1 VIDRWYDPITY
12 YQLTITIRRIIVTMI
27 KITAKKIIIAVA
39 IMAVG
44 LGSAFVGCKRESGAR
59 IVIKGSTTVLPI
71 TQKAMEAYRQ
81 NHNVS
86 ITIEG
91 SGSGNGIKAILDGS
105 TDIANASRQMKPK
118 ELAAA
123 QQKNIAIEE
132 IVCAYDMIVP
142 VIHPSN
148 PVTNLTTAQLK
159 GIYEGTITN
168 WKQVGGQDSEIVVIS
183 RDTSSGT
190 YEYWY
195 EEVMKKKDVRQDSL
209 LQASNGAVVS
219 AVAGNAKAI
228 GYIGFGYLN
237 DTVKAL
243 NVNGVQATIENG
255 KSRTYPISRG
265 LYMYVNKTTLSQEA
279 RDFINFILGPE
290 GQKIVKEAGYI
301 PL

>member
-1 VIDRWYDPITY
+1 MITH
-12 YQLTITIRRIIVTMI
+12 TV
-27 KITAKKIIIAVA
+27 KKIIIAVA
-39 IMAVG
+39 VMAIG
-44 LGSAFVGCKRESGAR
+44 LGSAFIGCTRESGTR
-59 IVIKGSTTVLPI
+59 VVIKGSTTVLPI

-81 NHNVS
+81 NHNIS

-91 SGSGNGIKAILDGS
+91 SGSGNGIKALIDGS
-105 TDIANASRQMKPK
+105 TDIANASRQMKPQ
-118 ELAAA
+118 ELEAA
-123 QQKNIAIEE
+123 QQKNVAVEE
-132 IVCAYDMIVP
+132 IICAYDMIVP

-168 WKQVGGQDSEIVVIS
+168 WKQVGGQDAEIVVIS

-190 YEYWY
+190 YEYWH
-195 EEVMKKKDVRQDSL
+195 ESVMKKKDVRQDAL
-209 LQASNGAVVS
+209 LQASNGSVVS

-237 DTVKAL
+237 DSIKAI
-243 NVNGVQATIENG
+243 NVNGIQATIENG

-265 LYMYVNKTTLSQEA
+265 LYMYVNKTTISREA
-279 RDFINFILGPE
+279 RDFVNFILSAD